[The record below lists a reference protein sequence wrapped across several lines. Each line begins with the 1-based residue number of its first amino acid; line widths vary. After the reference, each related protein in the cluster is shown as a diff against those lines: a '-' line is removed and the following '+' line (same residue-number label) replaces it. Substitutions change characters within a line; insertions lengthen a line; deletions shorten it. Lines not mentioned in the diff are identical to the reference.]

1 MPISKFNLAK
11 ISGIVTCVPKNFKKI
26 EDDVDEIYGGD
37 IKKVERIK
45 RVPGINIFRERH
57 AGI

>member
-37 IKKVERIK
+37 IKKVERNK
-45 RVPGINIFRERH
+45 KMVG
-57 AGI
+57 